1 MGKNFKRAHHKSLP
15 ILKFRIGNPDVPFDE
30 IAKKFGRTRAAVYS
44 LFHKHGL
51 LDLPEPTRLIIE
63 DPFDIGHEIPVIPQ
77 PTGATVK
84 INMDQFKLQYPK
96 DSYVEPVEPTQGQQ
110 ILRDEID
117 RLHAEIAEL
126 RMLNEVDTEML
137 AESIAEIE
145 QLKNDNIGYR
155 AVISYLQGQ
164 INGASV

>member
-1 MGKNFKRAHHKSLP
+1 MRAHNKSLP
-15 ILKFRIGNPDVPFDE
+15 ILKFRMANPDVTFDE
-30 IAKKFGRTRAAVYS
+30 IAKKFGRTRPAIYS

-51 LDLPEPTRLIIE
+51 LDLPEKRQIIE
-63 DPFDIGHEIPVIPQ
+63 DPFDIGHEIPVIANQ
-77 PTGATVK
+77 EMINFEDFK
-84 INMDQFKLQYPK
+84 IKHPEELYSK
-96 DSYVEPVEPTQGQQ
+96 IEPTQGQQ
-110 ILRDEID
+110 VLRDEID

-164 INGASV
+164 LNGATV

>member
-1 MGKNFKRAHHKSLP
+1 
-15 ILKFRIGNPDVPFDE
+15 V
-30 IAKKFGRTRAAVYS
+30 IAKQEMINFEDFKIKHPEELYS
-44 LFHKHGL
+44 
-51 LDLPEPTRLIIE
+51 
-63 DPFDIGHEIPVIPQ
+63 
-77 PTGATVK
+77 K
-84 INMDQFKLQYPK
+84 I
-96 DSYVEPVEPTQGQQ
+96 EPTQGQQ
-110 ILRDEID
+110 VLRDEID

-164 INGASV
+164 LNGATV